1 MGCEREDVDDDRAC
15 PCRLFRICDLYL
27 TQKTVTLKTC
37 DEDALHESTEQNKRI
52 DE

>member
-15 PCRLFRICDLYL
+15 PCRLFRICDLFL
-27 TQKTVTLKTC
+27 VPKIVTVKTL
-37 DEDALHESTEQNKRI
+37 DEDAHHESQEQNKRI